1 MRIVGVSAA
10 QRFPGPL
17 ADIPTWKE
25 QGVNLVFG
33 GWRAILAPKNLTL
46 QQSAYWEGVLLKATR
61 TPEWKADI
69 EQNFWADDF
78 VTGERFRKD
87 LAEDYNGMK
96 AVLTELGLAK
106 Q

>member
-10 QRFPGPL
+10 QRFTGPL

-33 GWRAILAPKNLTL
+33 GWRAILAPKNLTP

-61 TPEWKADI
+61 APEWKADI

-96 AVLTELGLAK
+96 AVLVELGLAK